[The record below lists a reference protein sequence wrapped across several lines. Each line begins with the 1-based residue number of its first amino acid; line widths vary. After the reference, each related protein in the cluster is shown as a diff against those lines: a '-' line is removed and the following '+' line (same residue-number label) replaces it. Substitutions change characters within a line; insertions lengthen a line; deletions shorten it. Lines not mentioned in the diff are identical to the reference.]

1 MGGASVSGSSQRP
14 RRPAGDLEAEVL
26 SALWAA
32 AGPLSVGEVQDAL
45 GGGLAHTTVQTILVR
60 LRGKGAVEREWDG
73 RRHRYRPVL
82 AEEDLTARQ
91 MRRLLDNEDDRASV
105 LQRFVSEL
113 RPEDEAALQAALGRV
128 RHRRNEAG

>member
-1 MGGASVSGSSQRP
+1 MRGASVPAPAERQ
-14 RRPAGDLEAEVL
+14 RRPAGDLEAEIL

-32 AGPLSVGEVQDAL
+32 SGPLSVGDVQEAL

-82 AEEDLTARQ
+82 AEEDLTARR
-91 MRRLLDNEDDRASV
+91 MRRLLEGEHDRASV

-128 RHRRNEAG
+128 RRRRNQAG

>member
-1 MGGASVSGSSQRP
+1 MGGASVSGPPQRP
-14 RRPAGDLEAEVL
+14 RRPAGDLEAEIL

-32 AGPLSVGEVQDAL
+32 AGPLSVGDVQDAL
-45 GGGLAHTTVQTILVR
+45 GGALAHTTVQTILVR
-60 LRGKGAVEREWDG
+60 LRDKGAVEREWDG

-91 MRRLLDNEDDRASV
+91 MRRLLESEDDRASV
-105 LQRFVSEL
+105 LQRFVSGL

-128 RHRRNEAG
+128 SRRRNEAG